1 MTGTFTHIYYDCGIG
16 FDDFPL
22 QFQPN
27 PDDEKEPVPKYST
40 PIEIPDSSATDST
53 DSTEYGD
60 EYEENYD
67 DPNWNGGGGGGSG
80 GNGDDYDYDN
90 DDDLDSTGGNGGGG
104 SGGGGNGGPG
114 GGGGDGPGGGGSG
127 GGGGGADST
136 GG

>member
-1 MTGTFTHIYYDCGIG
+1 MTGTFTHIFYDCGIG

-27 PDDEKEPVPKYST
+27 PEDEKEPIPKYST

-67 DPNWNGGGGGGSG
+67 DPNWNGGGGGSG
-80 GNGDDYDYDN
+80 GNGNDYDYDN

-104 SGGGGNGGPG
+104 SGGGGSGGS
-114 GGGGDGPGGGGSG
+114 GDGPGGGGSG